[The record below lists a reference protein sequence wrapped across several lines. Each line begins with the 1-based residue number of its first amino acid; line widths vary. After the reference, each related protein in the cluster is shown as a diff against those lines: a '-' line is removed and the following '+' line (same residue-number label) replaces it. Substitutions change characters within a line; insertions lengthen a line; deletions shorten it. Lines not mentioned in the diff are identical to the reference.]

1 LKSIIKTETVTKR
14 FDAVNALDHL
24 TVSLPKSGMT
34 SIVGPNGSGKSTLIN
49 ILSGILPFEEGLV
62 VIDEQRF
69 RVILPH
75 ENPSNGLT
83 RTFQEVRLFEQMTAL
98 DNILV
103 VLTKRGVFQS
113 LLERTNSELHGKAK
127 ELIDSVGIWHKH
139 DSLASDLSYGQ
150 RKLMEI
156 ARVLAMDV
164 KVFLF
169 DEPFAGLFPKM
180 LDEVKQLLIALK
192 EKGCTVIF
200 VSHNMDIVREL
211 SDHIIVM
218 DAGSVL
224 AEGDV
229 EEVLNLPE
237 VISAYLGT

>member
-1 LKSIIKTETVTKR
+1 
-14 FDAVNALDHL
+14 
-24 TVSLPKSGMT
+24 
-34 SIVGPNGSGKSTLIN
+34 
-49 ILSGILPFEEGLV
+49 
-62 VIDEQRF
+62 
-69 RVILPH
+69 
-75 ENPSNGLT
+75 
-83 RTFQEVRLFEQMTAL
+83 
-98 DNILV
+98 
-103 VLTKRGVFQS
+103 
-113 LLERTNSELHGKAK
+113 
-127 ELIDSVGIWHKH
+127 
-139 DSLASDLSYGQ
+139 
-150 RKLMEI
+150 MEI

-211 SDHIIVM
+211 SDHIVVM

>member
-1 LKSIIKTETVTKR
+1 MTSIIETKDVIKR
-14 FDAVNALDHL
+14 FAAVNALDGL

-49 ILSGILPFEEGLV
+49 LLSGTLPFEEGIV
-62 VIDEQRF
+62 VIDEKQC

-83 RTFQEVRLFEQMTAL
+83 RTFQEVRLFEQITAL

-103 VLTKRGVFQS
+103 VLTKRGVLQS
-113 LLERTNSELHGKAK
+113 LLERTSPELLDRAK

-139 DSLASDLSYGQ
+139 ESLAADLSYGQ

-164 KVFLF
+164 KIFLF
-169 DEPFAGLFPKM
+169 DEPFAGLFPKI
-180 LDEVKQLLIALK
+180 LDQVKELLKTLK
-192 EKGCTVIF
+192 NEGRTVVF

-211 SDHIIVM
+211 SDHIVVM
-218 DAGSVL
+218 DTGSVL
-224 AEGDV
+224 AEGNV
-229 EEVLNLPE
+229 EEVLNMPE
-237 VISAYLGT
+237 VINAYLGT

>member
-1 LKSIIKTETVTKR
+1 MTKR
-14 FDAVNALDHL
+14 FAAVNALDHL

-49 ILSGILPFEEGLV
+49 ILSGTLPFEEGLV

-103 VLTKRGVFQS
+103 VLTKRGIFQS
-113 LLERTNSELHGKAK
+113 LLERTNSELYSRAK

-180 LDEVKQLLIALK
+180 LDEVKQLLITLK

-211 SDHIIVM
+211 SDHIVVM